1 MYSRCVLGCCCGP
14 HTACLEESRMQA
26 DHSAP
31 HVNHCTVDV
40 EEHSRAQRSTV
51 HVLQA
56 LQVQTRSRAITQRME
71 RVVYMLCRSLPPG
84 CPGLLSSD
92 LLARRGSLYVE
103 SILLYEQV
111 KKLVMTDA
119 CALYGVL
126 TDSTRAGR
134 A

>member
-1 MYSRCVLGCCCGP
+1 MFCRLYKSKLAAEP
-14 HTACLEESRMQA
+14 L
-26 DHSAP
+26 HSEWS
-31 HVNHCTVDV
+31 VW
-40 EEHSRAQRSTV
+40 
-51 HVLQA
+51 L
-56 LQVQTRSRAITQRME
+56 L
-71 RVVYMLCRSLPPG
+71 MLCRSLPPG

-126 TDSTRAGR
+126 TDSTEYARRPGA
-134 A
+134 